1 MANISESGPGW
12 TAPRRLDGKVAV
24 VMGAGQSPGDGVGNG
39 RAAAMRYA
47 REGARVLAVDRSLQS
62 AEETAALI
70 RGEGFDCVAR
80 AADVTRDAD
89 LAAVMQDAK
98 NRWGS
103 LDILHNN
110 VGISLA
116 GGDAELTE
124 VSEEAFDNVY
134 RVNLRGTAFACK
146 HALLIMREQR
156 GGVIVNIS
164 SAAAVGRYPY
174 AAYKATKAAVIALTE
189 QLALQ
194 NASYGIRVNCV
205 LPGLISTPMAVD
217 TRARTWNQ
225 TREQVLSERIAKVP
239 LGRLGT
245 GWDVA
250 NAALFLASDEA
261 AFVTGISMLVDGG
274 RVLNRL

>member
-1 MANISESGPGW
+1 MTNTSERDPGW
-12 TAPRRLDGKVAV
+12 TASKRLDGKVAV
-24 VMGAGQSPGDGVGNG
+24 VMGAGQSAGDGVGNG

-47 REGARVLAVDRSLQS
+47 REGACVLAVDRSLES

-70 RGEGFDCVAR
+70 RKEGFDCVAQ

-89 LAAVMQDAK
+89 LVATMESARE
-98 NRWGS
+98 RWGS
-103 LDILHNN
+103 LDVLHNN
-110 VGISLA
+110 VGVSLA

-124 VSEEAFDNVY
+124 VSEEAFDNIY
-134 RVNLRGTAFACK
+134 RINLRGTAFACK
-146 HALLIMREQR
+146 HALIIMREQR
-156 GGVIVNIS
+156 SGAIVNIS

-194 NASYGIRVNCV
+194 NAPYGIRVNCV

-225 TREQVLSERIAKVP
+225 SREQVLAERVAKVP
-239 LGRLGT
+239 LGRLGS

-250 NAALFLASDEA
+250 SAALFLASDEA